1 MCKSHCGG
9 YRLYMRAYRD
19 KRRPLASWSSISPV
33 LPAAFGSGRSNRGS
47 EKGGSQPVRYPPLLI
62 ALFLAVLLMPFV
74 SASAIPSAFFMII
87 VFATVIYA
95 FRHIRGLALT

>member
-1 MCKSHCGG
+1 ME
-9 YRLYMRAYRD
+9 LYFSGITRSVWKWKKQSRIRE
-19 KRRPLASWSSISPV
+19 RR
-33 LPAAFGSGRSNRGS
+33 
-47 EKGGSQPVRYPPLLI
+47 QPVRYPPLLI